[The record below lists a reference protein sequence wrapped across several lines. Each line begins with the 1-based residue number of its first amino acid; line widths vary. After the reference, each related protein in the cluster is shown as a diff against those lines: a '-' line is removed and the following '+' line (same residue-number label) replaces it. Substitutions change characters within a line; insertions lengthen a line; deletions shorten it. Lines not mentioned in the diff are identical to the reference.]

1 MVLSMTGFG
10 KASNTFG
17 NKKITV
23 EIRSLNSKGIDINT
37 RLPQVYREKDL
48 ELRNRA
54 SAQLVRGKVDLSV
67 YVESEGADSGHQL
80 NAELIKSYYG
90 QLKALAD
97 ELGDSS
103 NLMTAVLRFP
113 EVLQSEREELS
124 DDEWTAL
131 NQTLKE
137 AMVRLTEHRVEEGRA
152 MDQDLRGNVAFIE
165 EQLMAIEPLET
176 ERKEAVRDRL
186 RKNLDDLKEKVDE
199 NRFEQELIYYLE
211 KFDINEEKVRLRKHC
226 SYFLSILD
234 EEKSQGKKLGF
245 IAQEMGREINTIGSK
260 ANHAGIQKHVVQMK
274 DVLEQIKEQV
284 LNCL

>member
-124 DDEWTAL
+124 EDEWTAL

-137 AMVRLTEHRVEEGRA
+137 AMVRLTEHRAEEGRA

-226 SYFLSILD
+226 SYFLSILE

>member
-1 MVLSMTGFG
+1 MVQSMTGFG

-113 EVLQSEREELS
+113 EVLLSEREELS

-226 SYFLSILD
+226 SYFLSILN

>member
-23 EIRSLNSKGIDINT
+23 EIRSLNSKGIGINT
-37 RLPQVYREKDL
+37 RLAQVYREKDL

-186 RKNLDDLKEKVDE
+186 RKNLDDLNEKVDE

>member
-124 DDEWTAL
+124 EDEWTAL

-137 AMVRLTEHRVEEGRA
+137 AMVRLTEYRAEEGRA

-226 SYFLSILD
+226 SYFLSILE

>member
-10 KASNTFG
+10 KASNRFG

-54 SAQLVRGKVDLSV
+54 SGELVRGKVDLSV
-67 YVESEGADSGHQL
+67 FVESEGADSGHQL

-103 NLMTAVLRFP
+103 DLMTAVLRFP

-124 DDEWTAL
+124 EDEWRAL
-131 NQTLKE
+131 EETLKE
-137 AMVRLTEHRVEEGRA
+137 AMVRLTEHRAEEGRA

-176 ERKEAVRDRL
+176 ERKEAVRERL

-226 SYFLSILD
+226 SYFLSILN

-274 DVLEQIKEQV
+274 DVLEQIKELV